1 MRFVKKVLSFKEII
15 FNHEQFKRRNKRGFE
30 TKVFRRGFQKE
41 RILFLSR
48 IKQNTMSTCY
58 I

>member
-1 MRFVKKVLSFKEII
+1 MRIVKKVLSFKEII

-48 IKQNTMSTCY
+48 IKQ
-58 I
+58 

>member
-1 MRFVKKVLSFKEII
+1 MRIVKKVLSFKEII
-15 FNHEQFKRRNKRGFE
+15 FNHKQFKRRYKRGFE
-30 TKVFRRGFQKE
+30 TKMFRRGFQEE

-48 IKQNTMSTCY
+48 IKQNTMSTCF